1 MRQTLLTLGV
11 ALALIMTTGC
21 SQTPGGDAASIPPPV
36 VDEPSEAALADAAA
50 RDQAAT
56 LESLLTQFPDATV
69 PNVEWE
75 RFIELEEFGPVMAAC
90 YTDQGFP
97 SVASADGG
105 VSGEYQEE
113 EAEAYALAGYTCMTK
128 FPTNPKYSIPLNESQ
143 IAYIYDYQTQVLT
156 PCLEDAGYT
165 VDAPPAREDFVA
177 SYLTDGG
184 GWYPYEHVNA
194 GSLTVSLNL
203 QCPQLPEHLNG

>member
-1 MRQTLLTLGV
+1 MRQTLLTCGV

-21 SQTPGGDAASIPPPV
+21 SQPAGGDAASIPAPV
-36 VDEPSEAALADAAA
+36 VDEPSEAALADAAE

-56 LESLLTQFPDATV
+56 LESLLTRFPDATV

-75 RFIELEEFGPVMAAC
+75 RFIELEEFAPVMAAC

-105 VSGEYQEE
+105 VSGEYQDE

-128 FPTNPKYSIPLNESQ
+128 FPTDPKYAIPLNDSQ

-165 VDAPPAREDFVA
+165 VDAAPAREDFVA
-177 SYLTDGG
+177 NYLTDGG

-194 GSLTVSLNL
+194 GSLTVSLNV
-203 QCPQLPEHLNG
+203 QCPQIPEHLYG